1 MAFRAAGYWKLMAN
15 ELRGSSSFT
24 TSTSPK
30 LKAYYVDSPHLVQ
43 SSPGF
48 IKSKLPKGD
57 FFPVCVALGMIALST
72 SFGVYTALHQL
83 GRAPNVSVRKS
94 RRETFP
100 EVAEPEH
107 VADDAEKFV
116 KQSFFPEGGP
126 YPALRSPRNLV
137 ESHRWR
143 CFGQANAWGVN
154 ERCWT
159 GSKALWIY
167 GLLTSL
173 FFSAILYIY
182 L

>member
-15 ELRGSSSFT
+15 ELRGRSSFT

-57 FFPVCVALGMIALST
+57 FFPVCVALGMIALSA

-107 VADDAEKFV
+107 VADNAEKFV
-116 KQSFFPEGGP
+116 KQSFFRKVAHIQHSDRQEIMSNPIGGDVLARP
-126 YPALRSPRNLV
+126 MRG
-137 ESHRWR
+137 E
-143 CFGQANAWGVN
+143 
-154 ERCWT
+154 
-159 GSKALWIY
+159 
-167 GLLTSL
+167 
-173 FFSAILYIY
+173 
-182 L
+182 